1 MALNKRNIFLLV
13 ILFLLINLSFAQEKY
28 VQSGVASYYSDVFQ
42 GRTTAC
48 GEKYNN
54 TLYTAAHATLPFHT
68 LVKITNLKN
77 NKTVI
82 VKINDRCPKYP
93 NRIIDLSKVA
103 AKKLDILAAGIANV
117 KLEVVP
123 LCDLNVINNATD
135 TVFNV
140 IHSDTVH

>member
-1 MALNKRNIFLLV
+1 
-13 ILFLLINLSFAQEKY
+13 
-28 VQSGVASYYSDVFQ
+28 
-42 GRTTAC
+42 
-48 GEKYNN
+48 
-54 TLYTAAHATLPFHT
+54 AHATLPFHT

-103 AKKLDILAAGIANV
+103 AKKLDILAAGIVNV